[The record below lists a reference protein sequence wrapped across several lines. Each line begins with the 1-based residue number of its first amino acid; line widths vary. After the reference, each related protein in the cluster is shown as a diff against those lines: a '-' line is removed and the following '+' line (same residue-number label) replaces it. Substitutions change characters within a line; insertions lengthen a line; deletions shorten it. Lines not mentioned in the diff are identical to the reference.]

1 MNKVGLIT
9 YYGENYG
16 GMLQAYALQK
26 CVNELGYDCKLVSN
40 EFLFANKT
48 GGKKASITSK
58 IKRIL
63 KNPYKSI
70 KKSYAMRK
78 SAFER
83 SLNKQK
89 FREFR
94 ELYLEIDDTGY
105 HNYEQYVSNPPM
117 YDTYLCG
124 SDQIWNP
131 NLYNENGFYF
141 ADFAPENATRISY
154 ASSVGV
160 STVTEEQA
168 DFMKPFLDKMDVLST
183 RETSGSKIV
192 AGLTGKEVRTV
203 IDPTLLLNAEQ
214 WSDVA
219 SGRLID
225 GDYVFFYFFSERDYI
240 KMVKQKIKKLTG
252 IKTVCIPYVA
262 REIIDKDIKIF
273 DAGPAEFISLIK
285 NASLVVTDSF
295 HATAFSINLKVPF
308 LSLCRFGKDDSESM
322 NSRLDTLLG
331 ALDLKERLI
340 EKDDVI
346 TKNMLFDVDFDSV
359 HEKLDR
365 LREQDRS
372 FLEKSL
378 KYQRN

>member
-1 MNKVGLIT
+1 
-9 YYGENYG
+9 
-16 GMLQAYALQK
+16 
-26 CVNELGYDCKLVSN
+26 
-40 EFLFANKT
+40 
-48 GGKKASITSK
+48 
-58 IKRIL
+58 
-63 KNPYKSI
+63 
-70 KKSYAMRK
+70 
-78 SAFER
+78 
-83 SLNKQK
+83 
-89 FREFR
+89 
-94 ELYLEIDDTGY
+94 
-105 HNYEQYVSNPPM
+105 
-117 YDTYLCG
+117 
-124 SDQIWNP
+124 
-131 NLYNENGFYF
+131 
-141 ADFAPENATRISY
+141 
-154 ASSVGV
+154 
-160 STVTEEQA
+160 
-168 DFMKPFLDKMDVLST
+168 
-183 RETSGSKIV
+183 
-192 AGLTGKEVRTV
+192 
-203 IDPTLLLNAEQ
+203 
-214 WSDVA
+214 
-219 SGRLID
+219 
-225 GDYVFFYFFSERDYI
+225 
-240 KMVKQKIKKLTG
+240 MVKQKIKKLTG